1 MDLNDDVVQGRGR
14 LGPLRQRHP
23 GRSRGLVRHHD
34 RLHPALPVS
43 SVIDAANGNIE
54 DIFCGDSNDSLTGDD
69 WDAGK
74 RLVASASASRQASNS
89 PD

>member
-1 MDLNDDVVQGRGR
+1 
-14 LGPLRQRHP
+14 
-23 GRSRGLVRHHD
+23 
-34 RLHPALPVS
+34 VS

-74 RLVASASASRQASNS
+74 RLIASASASCQASNS